1 MPATLEHSYCL
12 NLSLPLASVTF
23 CRFSYL
29 TTSMIIPSHYL
40 SDFQFLN
47 TDVYRIYRKKHMV
60 ISVDINKKISISHD
74 FKNLENYDY
83 KDISHN

>member
-12 NLSLPLASVTF
+12 NLSLPLASVTLF
-23 CRFSYL
+23 RFSYL
-29 TTSMIIPSHYL
+29 MTSVIIPSHYL

-60 ISVDINKKISISHD
+60 ISVDINKKIQHYD
-74 FKNLENYDY
+74 FKTLENYNY
-83 KDISHN
+83 KEISHN

>member
-1 MPATLEHSYCL
+1 
-12 NLSLPLASVTF
+12 
-23 CRFSYL
+23 
-29 TTSMIIPSHYL
+29 MIIPSHYL